1 MQRLTQYCAFIL
13 LALLSTQ
20 AGAQAAAAPV
30 KIGYVNIVRIESES
44 TIAKQ
49 SAEVLKKEFAP
60 REAQLLEMQKQGNDL
75 QADLEK
81 NSATMPAADR
91 AAKEKRFAAMAQQ
104 YQQMQRSLFEEVEA
118 RKRETF
124 GGFVTEINAAI
135 KTVAEAGKYDRIV
148 HQAVYNAPQF
158 VITPQGSKEIPK
170 GTAGQEAP
178 SAKVPVPRGQMCI
191 HIMTGIKLPAGSLER
206 RHDDPN
212 SKGDLAA
219 HSARADSGTMRKR
232 PTCRRCAWRFP
243 S

>member
-104 YQQMQRSLFEEVEA
+104 YQQMQRSLFVQ
-118 RKRETF
+118 
-124 GGFVTEINAAI
+124 
-135 KTVAEAGKYDRIV
+135 
-148 HQAVYNAPQF
+148 QAVYNAPQF
-158 VITPQGSKEIPK
+158 DITEQVMKEI
-170 GTAGQEAP
+170 
-178 SAKVPVPRGQMCI
+178 AKR
-191 HIMTGIKLPAGSLER
+191 TGGK
-206 RHDDPN
+206 
-212 SKGDLAA
+212 
-219 HSARADSGTMRKR
+219 
-232 PTCRRCAWRFP
+232 
-243 S
+243 